1 MSKVNN
7 ILSMIQSE
15 LKVPKNKKNTFGG
28 YFFRD
33 LSGIFENVK
42 PLLSKYKA
50 VLTVNDD
57 VMAVNDRVYVKATAT
72 ITSIEDESQ
81 ISVSAYAREDISKK
95 GMDLSQL
102 TGACSSYARKYAL
115 NGLFCIDDTK
125 DADAMD
131 NRDDEPKQAPT
142 TRVRR
147 SRKKNA
153 VDECPF

>member
-1 MSKVNN
+1 MSKINEVLN
-7 ILSMIQSE
+7 SIQAE

-28 YFFRD
+28 YMFRD
-33 LSGIFENVK
+33 LSSIFENVK

-50 VLTVNDD
+50 VLTVNDE
-57 VMAVNDRVYVKATAT
+57 VMAVADRVYVKATAT

-81 ISVSAYAREDISKK
+81 IAVSAYAREDVAKK

-131 NRDDEPKQAPT
+131 NREEPPK
-142 TRVRR
+142 RR
-147 SRKKNA
+147 SRRKVT
-153 VDECPF
+153 VDESCPF

>member
-1 MSKVNN
+1 MSKINE
-7 ILSMIQSE
+7 ILNHIQAE

-28 YFFRD
+28 YMFRD
-33 LSGIFENVK
+33 LSSIFENVK

-50 VLTVNDD
+50 VLTVNDE
-57 VMAVNDRVYVKATAT
+57 VTAVADRVYVKATAT
-72 ITSIEDESQ
+72 ITSVEDESH

-102 TGACSSYARKYAL
+102 TGACSSYARKYAM

-131 NRDDEPKQAPT
+131 NREEPPK
-142 TRVRR
+142 RR
-147 SRKKNA
+147 SRRKVA
-153 VDECPF
+153 VDDCPF